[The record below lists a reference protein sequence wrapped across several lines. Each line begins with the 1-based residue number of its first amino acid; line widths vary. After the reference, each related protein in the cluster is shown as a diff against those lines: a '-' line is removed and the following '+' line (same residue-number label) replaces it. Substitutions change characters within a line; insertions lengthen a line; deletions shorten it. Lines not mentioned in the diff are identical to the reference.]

1 MSDCFEL
8 TKIHDF
14 YRLLYIHQYELCI
27 QDITECNVRRILIM
41 KVMNYLVKIIFV
53 FSTDVKLL
61 CRNYYFYLMN

>member
-27 QDITECNVRRILIM
+27 QDIAECNMRRILIM
-41 KVMNYLVKIIFV
+41 KVMNYLVKIKFV
-53 FSTDVKLL
+53 FNTVMKLL
-61 CRNYYFYLMN
+61 CCDYYFYLMN